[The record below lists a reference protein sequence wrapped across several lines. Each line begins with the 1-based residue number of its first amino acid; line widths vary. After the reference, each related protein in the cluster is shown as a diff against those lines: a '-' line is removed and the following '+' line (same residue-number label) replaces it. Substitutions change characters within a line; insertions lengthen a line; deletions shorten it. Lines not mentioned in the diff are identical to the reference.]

1 MKSPHDMTDEKALA
15 DRTVGRALE
24 AVPGAEVSAQADR
37 HRLALTRF
45 ANSVIHQNV
54 AEDATTVRL
63 VVHLDGRTVSGS
75 SSVVS
80 EDDVRSLVEQV
91 SGAVR
96 HAPLDPTWPGLD
108 GPERAGETSGVDL
121 ATAGA
126 TPADRAE
133 VVRAFVDGAGGL
145 ETAGY
150 CRTNHWSGGFASS
163 AGQSVAGEAVE
174 CGVSGIARQDG
185 ADGLARHAPLSIA
198 EVDGAALGAR
208 AAAKAR
214 AWSEPVELP
223 PGRYEVVLEP
233 TAVSDLLGNVA
244 VHAFNGK
251 AVNERT
257 SFVHVGQD
265 QFDPA
270 LSLVDDPL
278 AVGLGYDGEGTP
290 RGLLHLVENGRTVGV
305 THDRRSAAEAG
316 AASTGHHGEVA
327 FAYGPVARHL
337 GLLAAAPDEVA
348 DEVDGPVCDSSA
360 AALVEGV
367 ERGILV
373 SDFWYT
379 RVLDPRSLALTG
391 LTRNGV
397 WLVENGEIT
406 RPVRNF
412 RFTQSYAQ
420 ALAPGNVLGVGR
432 TAAAVP
438 GDTYTTTSP
447 RWSCPALHLASW
459 NFTGGASG

>member
-1 MKSPHDMTDEKALA
+1 MSDQRKLP
-15 DRTVGRALE
+15 DRTVEQVLDAL
-24 AVPGAEVSAQADR
+24 PGAEVAVKVDR
-37 HRLALTRF
+37 HQLALTRF

-54 AEDATTVRL
+54 AEDATTMRV
-63 VVHLDGRTVSGS
+63 VVHLDGRTATGS
-75 SSVVS
+75 TSVVGA
-80 EDDVRSLVEQV
+80 DDVQALVDRVAE
-91 SGAVR
+91 AVR
-96 HAPLDPTWPGLD
+96 VAPVDPGWPGLAPAAPAGPTD
-108 GPERAGETSGVDL
+108 GLDL

-126 TPADRAE
+126 TPTDRAE
-133 VVRAFVDGAGGL
+133 VVRGFVDGAAGL

-150 CRTNHWSGGFASS
+150 WRTNHWTGGFANS
-163 AGQSVAGEAVE
+163 AGQSVTGEAVE
-174 CGVSGIARQDG
+174 CGLSGIARDRG
-185 ADGLARHAPLSIA
+185 AEGYADGLARSAPLSIA
-198 EVDGAALGAR
+198 ELDGHVLGAR

-214 AWSEPVELP
+214 AWREPEEFP

-233 TAVSDLLGNVA
+233 TAVADLLGNLA
-244 VHAFNGK
+244 AHSFNGK

-257 SFVHVGQD
+257 SFVQVGEA

-270 LSLVDDPL
+270 LSFVDDPL
-278 AVGLGYDGEGTP
+278 ALGLGYDAEGSP
-290 RGLLHLVENGRTVGV
+290 RLRLPLVEDGTTVGV

-316 AASTGHHGEVA
+316 TETTGHHGEVSG
-327 FAYGPVARHL
+327 FGPVPRHL
-337 GLLAAAPDEVA
+337 SLLPPAVDETA
-348 DEVDGPVCDSSA
+348 QEVDGPACDSSA
-360 AALVEGV
+360 AALVAGV
-367 ERGILV
+367 QRGILV

-397 WLVENGEIT
+397 WLIEDGQIT
-406 RPVRNF
+406 RPLRNF
-412 RFTQSYAQ
+412 RFTQSYVE

-432 TAAAVP
+432 TASAVP

>member
-1 MKSPHDMTDEKALA
+1 MSDQRRLPTHTVEQALG
-15 DRTVGRALE
+15 VL
-24 AVPGAEVSAQADR
+24 PGAEVSVQVDR

-54 AEDATTVRL
+54 AEDATTMRL
-63 VVHLDGRTVSGS
+63 VVHLDGRTATGS
-75 SSVVS
+75 TSVVS
-80 EDDVRSLVEQV
+80 DEDVRSLVDRVAE
-91 SGAVR
+91 AVR
-96 HAPLDPTWPGLD
+96 VAPPDPSWPGL
-108 GPERAGETSGVDL
+108 ATSARGGATNGVDL

-133 VVRAFVDGAGGL
+133 VVRGFVDGAEGL

-150 CRTNHWSGGFASS
+150 CRTNHWTGAFANS
-163 AGQSVAGEAVE
+163 AGQSVSGEAVE
-174 CGVSGIARQDG
+174 CGVSGIARDRGADG
-185 ADGLARHAPLSIA
+185 FADGLARHAPLSIA
-198 EVDGAALGAR
+198 ELDGHALGAR

-214 AWSEPVELP
+214 AWSRPEELP

-233 TAVSDLLGNVA
+233 CAVADILGNLA
-244 VHAFNGK
+244 GHGFNGK

-257 SFVHVGQD
+257 SFVHVGD
-265 QFDPA
+265 EQFDAA

-278 AVGLGYDGEGTP
+278 ALGLGYDAEGTP
-290 RGLLHLVENGRTVGV
+290 RQLLPLVEQGRTVGL

-316 AASTGHHGEVA
+316 AESTGHGEAA
-327 FAYGPVARHL
+327 FSFGPMARHL
-337 GLLAAAPDEVA
+337 ALLPTAPDEIASDV
-348 DEVDGPVCDSSA
+348 EGPVCDSSA
-360 AALVEGV
+360 AELVAGV

-379 RVLDPRSLALTG
+379 RVLDPRALALTG

-397 WLVENGEIT
+397 WLIENGEVT
-406 RPVRNF
+406 RPLRNF

-432 TAAAVP
+432 TASAVP

>member
-1 MKSPHDMTDEKALA
+1 MISP
-15 DRTVGRALE
+15 DRTVERVLAAL
-24 AVPGAEVSAQADR
+24 PGAEVAVQTDR
-37 HRLALTRF
+37 NELALTRF

-54 AEDATTVRL
+54 AEDVTTTRV
-63 VVHLDGRTVSGS
+63 VVHLDGRTASGS
-75 SSVVS
+75 ASVVS
-80 EDDVRSLVEQV
+80 EGDVEALVDRV
-91 SGAVR
+91 AAAVR
-96 HAPLDPTWPGLD
+96 VAPADATWPGLA
-108 GPERAGETSGVDL
+108 PAAEAGTTPGVDL

-126 TPADRAE
+126 TPADRAA
-133 VVRAFVDGAGGL
+133 VVRGFVDGAGGL

-150 CRTNHWSGGFASS
+150 CRTHHWTGGFASS
-163 AGQSVAGEAVE
+163 AGQSVSGEAVE
-174 CGVSGIARQDG
+174 CGFSGIARTGG

-198 EVDGAALGAR
+198 ELDGEALGAR

-214 AWSEPVELP
+214 SWSDPVELP
-223 PGRYEVVLEP
+223 PGHYEVVLEP
-233 TAVSDLLGNVA
+233 TAVADLLGNLA
-244 VHAFNGK
+244 TNAFNGK

-257 SFVHVGQD
+257 SFVTIGAE

-270 LSLVDDPL
+270 LSFVDDPL
-278 AVGLGYDGEGTP
+278 GVGLGYDAEGTP
-290 RGLLHLVENGRTVGV
+290 RRVLPLVEGGTTVGV

-316 AASTGHHGEVA
+316 ASSTGHHEQATAG
-327 FAYGPVARHL
+327 FGPVARHL
-337 GLLAAAPDEVA
+337 GLVPVAPDEA
-348 DEVDGPVCDSSA
+348 PGEVDGPVCDSST
-360 AALVEGV
+360 AALVAGV

-379 RVLDPRSLALTG
+379 RVLDPRTLALTG

-397 WLVENGEIT
+397 WLIEHGEVT

-432 TAAAVP
+432 TASAVP

-447 RWSCPALHLASW
+447 RWSCPSLHLASW

>member
-1 MKSPHDMTDEKALA
+1 MSDQRQLPDQ
-15 DRTVGRALE
+15 TVERALE
-24 AVPGAEVSAQADR
+24 ALPGAEVSVQIDR
-37 HRLALTRF
+37 NQLALTRF

-54 AEDATTVRL
+54 AEDATTMRL
-63 VVHLDGRTVSGS
+63 VVHLDGRTASGS
-75 SSVVS
+75 TSVVS
-80 EDDVRSLVEQV
+80 PDDVHSLVDRV
-91 SGAVR
+91 AGAVR
-96 HAPLDPTWPGLD
+96 IAPLDPTWPGLAPKAPS
-108 GPERAGETSGVDL
+108 GAPGGVDL

-126 TPADRAE
+126 RPADRAE
-133 VVRAFVDGAGGL
+133 VVRGFVDGAGGL

-150 CRTNHWSGGFASS
+150 CRTNYWTGAFSDS
-163 AGQSVAGEAVE
+163 AGQSVSGEAVE
-174 CGVSGIARQDG
+174 CGVSGIARDDG
-185 ADGLARHAPLSIA
+185 ADGLARYAPLSIA
-198 EVDGAALGAR
+198 ELDGFALGAR

-214 AWSEPVELP
+214 AWKDPEELP

-233 TAVSDLLGNVA
+233 TAVADLLGNLA
-244 VHAFNGK
+244 AHAFNGK

-257 SFVHVGQD
+257 SFVRLD
-265 QFDPA
+265 ARQFDQA
-270 LSLVDDPL
+270 LSLVDDPVS
-278 AVGLGYDGEGTP
+278 VGLGYDAEGTP
-290 RGLLHLVENGRTVGV
+290 RRLLPLVEAGTTVGV

-316 AASTGHHGEVA
+316 AQSTGHHGDAA
-327 FAYGPVARHL
+327 FTFGPVARHL
-337 GLLAAAPDEVA
+337 GLLPTSPSESPGEV
-348 DEVDGPVCDSSA
+348 EGPLCDSSV
-360 AALVEGV
+360 AALVAGV

-379 RVLDPRSLALTG
+379 RVLDPRTLALTG

-397 WLVENGEIT
+397 WLIEDGEVT
-406 RPVRNF
+406 RPLRNF

-432 TAAAVP
+432 TASPVP

>member
-1 MKSPHDMTDEKALA
+1 VSDQRRLPDQ
-15 DRTVGRALE
+15 TVEHTLD
-24 AVPGAEVSAQADR
+24 VLPGAEVSVQVDR

-54 AEDATTVRL
+54 AEDATTMRL
-63 VVHLDGRTVSGS
+63 VVHLDGRTATGS
-75 SSVVS
+75 TSVVS
-80 EDDVRSLVEQV
+80 ESDVRSLVERV
-91 SGAVR
+91 ADAVR
-96 HAPLDPTWPGLD
+96 VAPLDPSWPGLAPSARP
-108 GPERAGETSGVDL
+108 GATTGVDL

-133 VVRAFVDGAGGL
+133 VVRGFVDGAEGL

-150 CRTNHWSGGFASS
+150 CRTNHWTGGFANS
-163 AGQSVAGEAVE
+163 AGQSVSGEAVE
-174 CGVSGIARQDG
+174 CGVSGIARDRGADG
-185 ADGLARHAPLSIA
+185 YADGLARHAPLSIA
-198 EVDGAALGAR
+198 ELDGPALGAR

-214 AWSEPVELP
+214 AWREPEELA
-223 PGRYEVVLEP
+223 PGHYEVVLEP
-233 TAVSDLLGNVA
+233 TAVADLLGNLA
-244 VHAFNGK
+244 AHAFNGK

-257 SFVHVGQD
+257 SFLRLGEE

-270 LSLVDDPL
+270 LSFVDDPL
-278 AVGLGYDGEGTP
+278 ALGLGYDAEGSP
-290 RGLLHLVENGRTVGV
+290 RRLLPLVEAGTTVGV

-316 AASTGHHGEVA
+316 VESTGHHGEATVA
-327 FAYGPVARHL
+327 FGPVPRHL
-337 GLLAAAPDEVA
+337 TLLPVDPDEVA
-348 DEVDGPVCDSSA
+348 RDVDGPACDSSSA
-360 AALVEGV
+360 ELVAGV
-367 ERGILV
+367 RRGILV

-379 RVLDPRSLALTG
+379 RVLDPRTLALTG

-397 WLVENGEIT
+397 WLIEDGEVT
-406 RPVRNF
+406 RPLRNF

-432 TAAAVP
+432 TASAVP

>member
-1 MKSPHDMTDEKALA
+1 MNDQRHLPDQ
-15 DRTVGRALE
+15 TVQRVLD
-24 AVPGAEVSAQADR
+24 VLPGAEVAVQVDR

-54 AEDATTVRL
+54 AEDATTMRL
-63 VVHLDGRTVSGS
+63 VVHLDGRTTTGS
-75 SSVVS
+75 ASVVGS
-80 EDDVRSLVEQV
+80 EDVRALVERV
-91 SGAVR
+91 SDAVR
-96 HAPLDPTWPGLD
+96 VAPLDPGWPGLA
-108 GPERAGETSGVDL
+108 PPAAAGRTDGVDL

-126 TPADRAE
+126 TATDRAE
-133 VVRAFVDGAGGL
+133 VVRGFVDGAEGL

-150 CRTNHWSGGFASS
+150 CRTNHWTGGFASS
-163 AGQSVAGEAVE
+163 AGQSVTGEAVE
-174 CGVSGIARQDG
+174 CGLSGIARDLG
-185 ADGLARHAPLSIA
+185 ADGVARSAPLSINQL
-198 EVDGAALGAR
+198 DGRVLGAR

-214 AWSEPVELP
+214 AWREPEELS

-233 TAVSDLLGNVA
+233 AAVADLLGNLA
-244 VHAFNGK
+244 AHAFNGK

-257 SFVHVGQD
+257 SFVRVGEAQL
-265 QFDPA
+265 DPA

-278 AVGLGYDGEGTP
+278 ALGLGYDAEGSP
-290 RGLLHLVENGRTVGV
+290 RRRLALVEDGTSVAV
-305 THDRRSAAEAG
+305 THDRRSAVEAG
-316 AASTGHHGEVA
+316 AATTGHHGEMSSA
-327 FAYGPVARHL
+327 FGPVPRHL
-337 GLLAAAPDEVA
+337 SLLPEAPDETPR
-348 DEVDGPVCDSSA
+348 EVEGPACDSSTA
-360 AALVEGV
+360 RLVAGV
-367 ERGILV
+367 QRGVLV

-379 RVLDPRSLALTG
+379 RVLDPRTLALTG

-397 WLVENGEIT
+397 WLVEDGQIT
-406 RPVRNF
+406 RPLRNF

-432 TAAAVP
+432 SASSVP

>member
-1 MKSPHDMTDEKALA
+1 MSDQRRLPDQTVEHTLDAL
-15 DRTVGRALE
+15 
-24 AVPGAEVSAQADR
+24 PGAEVSVQVDR

-54 AEDATTVRL
+54 AEDATTMRL
-63 VVHLDGRTVSGS
+63 VVHLDGRTATGS
-75 SSVVS
+75 TSVVS
-80 EDDVRSLVEQV
+80 ESDVHSLVERV
-91 SGAVR
+91 ADAVR
-96 HAPLDPTWPGLD
+96 VAPLDPSWPGLAPSARP
-108 GPERAGETSGVDL
+108 GATPGVDL

-133 VVRAFVDGAGGL
+133 VVRGFVDGAEGL

-150 CRTNHWSGGFASS
+150 CRTNHRTGGFANS
-163 AGQSVAGEAVE
+163 AGQSVSGEAVE
-174 CGVSGIARQDG
+174 CGVSGIARDRGADG
-185 ADGLARHAPLSIA
+185 YADGLARHAPLSIA
-198 EVDGAALGAR
+198 ELDGPALGAR

-214 AWSEPVELP
+214 AWREPEELA
-223 PGRYEVVLEP
+223 PGHYEVVLEP
-233 TAVSDLLGNVA
+233 TAVADLLGNLA

-257 SFVHVGQD
+257 SFLRLGEE

-270 LSLVDDPL
+270 LSFVDDPL
-278 AVGLGYDGEGTP
+278 ALGPGYDAEGSP
-290 RGLLHLVENGRTVGV
+290 RRLLPLVEAGTTVAV

-316 AASTGHHGEVA
+316 VESTGHHGEATVA
-327 FAYGPVARHL
+327 FGPVPRHL
-337 GLLAAAPDEVA
+337 TLLPVAPDEVA
-348 DEVDGPVCDSSA
+348 RDVDGPACDSSSA
-360 AALVEGV
+360 ELVTGV
-367 ERGILV
+367 RRGILV

-379 RVLDPRSLALTG
+379 RVLDPRTLALTG

-397 WLVENGEIT
+397 WLIEDGEVT
-406 RPVRNF
+406 RPLRNF

-432 TAAAVP
+432 TASAVP